1 MIHLIGIKKELD
13 LVLRAQL
20 AISQDNIDGILLKM
34 KKTICEEVVIINTC
48 NRTEIYLN
56 SPLSQNDIIQEVFKI
71 LNWNKIFI
79 EYIFYSNDSKA
90 ITHLLEVSCGF
101 HSKILGEDQILGQ
114 VKDAYLKSK
123 ELKVIKS
130 SFDKLFSMAISC
142 GKEFK
147 TETRLYKTPVSYSS
161 IAAKKALD
169 HGCKNIL
176 ILGFG
181 KMAQLTLNYL
191 IGKQDNLDKIYIV
204 VRNIDKVINHSTIIR
219 NAELIENKK
228 IEIIHIDNLVDIYKY
243 IDALVCCTSSPTPIV
258 FKKDLP
264 YQPLLIFDLSLPINV
279 ENCCS
284 ELENVYLFDLDNLQ
298 NVDKENKIH
307 RKNIMNSNKYIIN
320 KYYDEYNNFLKLK
333 SLSGIIKDVK
343 AEGQLLIE
351 NNLKTFQHKKYTKD
365 NDKLVATLLKSGANT
380 YINRAIEVL
389 KEETLKGDNE
399 EACKLIQR
407 IFLNKINQEDELYE

>member
-13 LVLRAQL
+13 LNLRAQL

-34 KKTICEEVVIINTC
+34 KETICEEVVIINTC
-48 NRTEIYLN
+48 NRTEIYLK
-56 SPLSQNDIIQEVFKI
+56 SSLSQNNIIQEVFKS
-71 LNWNKIFI
+71 LNWDKEFI
-79 EYIFYSNDSKA
+79 KYIFYSNDSKA

-114 VKDAYLKSK
+114 VKDAYIKSK
-123 ELKVIKS
+123 ELKVIKA

-147 TETRLYKTPVSYSS
+147 TESKLHKTPVSYSS

-169 HGCKNIL
+169 QGCKNIL

-204 VRNIDKVINHSTIIR
+204 VRNTDKVINHSTILKNI
-219 NAELIENKK
+219 ELTVNKK
-228 IEIIHIDNLVDIYKY
+228 IEIISIDNLVDTYKY
-243 IDALVCCTSSPTPIV
+243 IDALICCTASPTPLV
-258 FKKDLP
+258 LKKDLP
-264 YQPLLIFDLSLPINV
+264 SQSMLIFDLSLPINV
-279 ENCCS
+279 EDSCS
-284 ELENVYLFDLDNLQ
+284 ELKNVCLFNLDNLQ
-298 NVDKENKIH
+298 NVDKENKIQ
-307 RKNIMNSNKYIIN
+307 RRNIMNSNKYIIK
-320 KYYDEYNNFLKLK
+320 KYYDEYENFLKLK

-343 AEGQLLIE
+343 DEGQLLVE
-351 NNLKTFQHKKYTKD
+351 NNLKTFKNKKYTKD
-365 NDKLVATLLKSGANT
+365 NDKLVATLLRSSANT

-399 EACKLIQR
+399 DVYKLIER
-407 IFLNKINQEDELYE
+407 IFLNKIN

>member
-13 LVLRAQL
+13 LNLRAQL

-34 KKTICEEVVIINTC
+34 KETICEEVVIINTC
-48 NRTEIYLN
+48 NRTEIYLK
-56 SPLSQNDIIQEVFKI
+56 SSLSQNNIIQEVFKS
-71 LNWNKIFI
+71 LNWDKEFI
-79 EYIFYSNDSKA
+79 KYIFYSNDSKA

-114 VKDAYLKSK
+114 VKDAYIKSK
-123 ELKVIKS
+123 ELKVIKA

-147 TETRLYKTPVSYSS
+147 TESKLHKTPVSYSS

-169 HGCKNIL
+169 QGCKNIL

-204 VRNIDKVINHSTIIR
+204 VRNTDKVISHSTIIR
-219 NAELIENKK
+219 NVELLKNKK
-228 IEIIHIDNLVDIYKY
+228 IEVIPIDNLVDIYKY
-243 IDALVCCTSSPTPIV
+243 IDALICCTASPTPLV
-258 FKKDLP
+258 LKKDMP
-264 YQPLLIFDLSLPINV
+264 CQPLSIFDLSLPINV
-279 ENCCS
+279 EDCCS
-284 ELENVYLFDLDNLQ
+284 ELENIYLFNLDNLQ
-298 NVDKENKIH
+298 NVDKENKIK
-307 RKNIMNSNKYIIN
+307 RKNIMNSNKHIIK
-320 KYYDEYNNFLKLK
+320 KYYDEYDNFLKLK
-333 SLSGIIKDVK
+333 SLSGIIKEVK
-343 AEGQLLIE
+343 DESQLLIE

-389 KEETLKGDNE
+389 KEETLMGDNK
-399 EACKLIQR
+399 EAYKLIER
-407 IFLNKINQEDELYE
+407 IFLNKIN